1 MNGTGLSLLMRTI
14 ARIRREIR
22 IQAREVQTLIEA
34 DLDCTSAARVLVHMH
49 NDLRLYLE
57 KLERLTAR
65 EQA

>member
-1 MNGTGLSLLMRTI
+1 MERELSLLKRTI

-22 IQAREVQTLIEA
+22 IRMREVQTLVEA
-34 DLDCTSAARVLVHMH
+34 DLDCTGAARILVHM
-49 NDLRLYLE
+49 NKDLRLYLE